1 MKRKTPP
8 YLTGRFFDGISSGLF
23 MLALPWLMLA
33 TPNMGTFVALTALL
47 CTITTFLATPYFSAL
62 IDRHSRKKY
71 FDHRA
76 GNPGFNR
83 IYCRCNL
90 LVWRR
95 FYCRPRCRS
104 THFLGF

>member
-47 CTITTFLATPYFSAL
+47 CTVTTFLVTPYFSAL
-62 IDRHSRKKY
+62 IDRHSRKHILIIAQIIQASPHLFCEYRK
-71 FDHRA
+71 
-76 GNPGFNR
+76 
-83 IYCRCNL
+83 
-90 LVWRR
+90 
-95 FYCRPRCRS
+95 PRVYPWMNANS
-104 THFLGF
+104 KITA